1 MNGKCE
7 HSPAKRSDR
16 CDTTFIDQR
25 AQIEQQF
32 FGVRKRRI
40 AWRLEPS
47 EVAKVFDTSRLQC
60 EDDFGKIEPLDFRQF
75 LRGALSML
83 RL

>member
-16 CDTTFIDQR
+16 CDATFINKR

-32 FGVRKRRI
+32 FGVRQRRFV
-40 AWRLEPS
+40 WRLEPS
-47 EVAKVFDTSRLQC
+47 KVAKVFDTSRL
-60 EDDFGKIEPLDFRQF
+60 
-75 LRGALSML
+75 
-83 RL
+83 